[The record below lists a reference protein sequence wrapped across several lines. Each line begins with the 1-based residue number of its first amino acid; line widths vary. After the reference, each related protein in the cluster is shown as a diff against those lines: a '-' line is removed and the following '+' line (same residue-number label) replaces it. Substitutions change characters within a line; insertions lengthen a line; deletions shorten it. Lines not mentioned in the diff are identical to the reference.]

1 MIDGKYEV
9 IDFHCHIYPEKI
21 AEKAVAG
28 TDTFYGLHSECRGTV
43 ADLLS
48 NGVENGVDHFLVQ
61 SVATTPKQVGSI
73 NEFIAAEVEKAN
85 GRFTGFGTLHPDSA
99 DIKADFEH
107 LKSLGLK
114 GVKLHADIQR
124 FKIDDYRCLKIYELC
139 ERDNVPILM
148 HTGDRRFDFSN
159 PNRMLPIL
167 QIYTELLVVGAHL
180 GGWSVWDEAAEKMA
194 HLPNFYVDSSSCF
207 RFMSHKKAK
216 ELIRCWGA
224 DRVLFGTDYPMRS
237 AASELEELFK
247 LGLDESE
254 YQCILNIN
262 AKKILNLE

>member
-1 MIDGKYEV
+1 
-9 IDFHCHIYPEKI
+9 
-21 AEKAVAG
+21 
-28 TDTFYGLHSECRGTV
+28 
-43 ADLLS
+43 
-48 NGVENGVDHFLVQ
+48 
-61 SVATTPKQVGSI
+61 
-73 NEFIAAEVEKAN
+73 
-85 GRFTGFGTLHPDSA
+85 
-99 DIKADFEH
+99 
-107 LKSLGLK
+107 
-114 GVKLHADIQR
+114 
-124 FKIDDYRCLKIYELC
+124 
-139 ERDNVPILM
+139 M

-167 QIYTELLVVGAHL
+167 QIYTELLVIGAHL